1 MRETLSGYI
10 KLYRQFTAWEWYKES
25 PMVHMLVHL
34 IMMANRQP
42 GRWKGVELQRG
53 QLITGRH
60 ALSMQTGI
68 SERACRT
75 CLERL
80 KATKEIAMRTTSR
93 YTLITV
99 LNYDI
104 YQDRSDRGDQTCGQ
118 TAGTPETSRRPQT
131 RKEDIKEYRVEREER
146 EQKENG
152 TYPTDGEG
160 LLAAAPARPKKGT
173 ARPKSP
179 KPDFTEGQSYKNPG
193 FTATFCAG
201 EWDAWCRNKKAPYR
215 TQLVA
220 EEALGYL
227 YDLSRGNEARASE
240 ALREARISD
249 WQSFH
254 WYFKHLEKQHGHD
267 QPTQPDNDANH
278 HGADNLRWL
287 ESHS

>member
-1 MRETLSGYI
+1 MKEILSGYI
-10 KLYRQFTAWEWYKES
+10 KLYRRMTAWEWYKES

-34 IMMANRQP
+34 IVMANRQP

-80 KATKEIAMRTTSR
+80 KTTKEIAITTTSQ

-99 LNYDI
+99 LNYDT
-104 YQDRSDRGDQTCGQ
+104 YQDRTDKNDQQNGQ
-118 TAGTPETSRRPQT
+118 TNGTPATSERPQT
-131 RKEDIKEYRVEREER
+131 RSKEGKEEER
-146 EQKENG
+146 EKGKRETDLYPIMEEELGSGERKPSKQRNRRKKEP
-152 TYPTDGEG
+152 PTDFSTDQ
-160 LLAAAPARPKKGT
+160 A
-173 ARPKSP
+173 
-179 KPDFTEGQSYKNPG
+179 FINPG
-193 FTATFCAG
+193 FTTAFCSG
-201 EWDAWCRNKKAPYR
+201 EWHEWCRNKKAPYR

-227 YDLSRGNEARASE
+227 YKLSNGDETLASE
-240 ALREARISD
+240 ALLVSRISN

-254 WYFKHLEKQHGHD
+254 WHFKHQDNQQNHD
-267 QPTQPDNDANH
+267 ATTQTVNGANH
-278 HGADNLRWL
+278 HGADNLSWL

>member
-1 MRETLSGYI
+1 MREILSGYI
-10 KLYRQFTAWEWYKES
+10 KLYRRLTAWEWYKES

-42 GRWKGVELQRG
+42 GRWKGVDVLRG

-68 SERACRT
+68 SERSCRT

-80 KATKEIAMRTTSR
+80 KTTKEIAIITTNR

-99 LNYDI
+99 LNYDT
-104 YQDRSDRGDQTCGQ
+104 YQDRNDRADQPNGQTGDTPATSDR
-118 TAGTPETSRRPQT
+118 PRT
-131 RKEDIKEYRVEREER
+131 RKEEGKEDRKERE
-146 EQKENG
+146 NN
-152 TYPTDGEG
+152 TYPTDDEQIPAPGT
-160 LLAAAPARPKKGT
+160 ASTKRTPARRK
-173 ARPKSP
+173 KSP
-179 KPDFTEGQSYKNPG
+179 KPDFTDTGTFKNPG
-193 FTATFCAG
+193 FTVPFCAG
-201 EWDAWCRNKKAPYR
+201 LWDEWCRNKKAPYR
-215 TQLVA
+215 TQVVA

-227 YDLSRGNEARASE
+227 YELSNGNETLASE
-240 ALREARISD
+240 ALRIARISD

-254 WYFKHLEKQHGHD
+254 WHFKHQVNPHD
-267 QPTQPDNDANH
+267 HDTTTQPVNGANH

>member
-1 MRETLSGYI
+1 MKEIITGYI
-10 KLYRQFTAWEWYKES
+10 KLYRRLTAWEWYKES

-68 SERACRT
+68 SERRCRT

-80 KATKEIAMRTTSR
+80 KTTKEIAITTTSQ

-99 LNYDI
+99 LNYDT
-104 YQDRSDRGDQTCGQ
+104 YQDRTDRTDQQNDLTG
-118 TAGTPETSRRPQT
+118 GTPPTSRRPQT
-131 RKEDIKEYRVEREER
+131 RKEEGKEEER
-146 EQKENG
+146 EKGKRESEL
-152 TYPTDGEG
+152 YPITEEEIESGE
-160 LLAAAPARPKKGT
+160 PKK
-173 ARPKSP
+173 A
-179 KPDFTEGQSYKNPG
+179 KPRSRRKKEPATDFTSDQAFQNPG
-193 FTATFCAG
+193 FTTAFCSG
-201 EWDAWCRNKKAPYR
+201 QWHEWCRNKKAPYR
-215 TQLVA
+215 SQLVA

-227 YDLSRGNEARASE
+227 YELSKGNESLASE
-240 ALREARISD
+240 ALRVSRISD

-254 WYFKHLEKQHGHD
+254 WHFKHQDNQQNHD
-267 QPTQPDNDANH
+267 ATTQTFNGANH
-278 HGADNLRWL
+278 HGADNLQWL